1 LGSLD
6 NVTFTKFLGV
16 CTQWHSTEL
25 FFSTVVLA
33 LVIEVMQ
40 GIGFQGYA
48 GNWLLQNFFIE

>member
-1 LGSLD
+1 
-6 NVTFTKFLGV
+6 VAFYRA
-16 CTQWHSTEL
+16 

-48 GNWLLQNFFIE
+48 GNWLLQNFLIE